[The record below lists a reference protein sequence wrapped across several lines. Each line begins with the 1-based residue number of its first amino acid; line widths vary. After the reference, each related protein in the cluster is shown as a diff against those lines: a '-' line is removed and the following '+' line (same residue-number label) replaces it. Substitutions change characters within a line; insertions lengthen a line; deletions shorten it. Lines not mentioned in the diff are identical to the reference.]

1 MGLTGLAN
9 FQLLKDFPLDLA
21 VSDLRGEVR
30 TFRELYE
37 WPAHR
42 QPAVA
47 KIWLAVSNDSR
58 GEAECGGH
66 TTRTRSHQRSSYL
79 PPCRNARSV
88 LCSWRP
94 RGRCIPVSRT

>member
-47 KIWLAVSNDSR
+47 KIWLAVSNSR
-58 GEAECGGH
+58 FARRSRVRGTYNANTITPTLQLS
-66 TTRTRSHQRSSYL
+66 TTLS
-79 PPCRNARSV
+79 
-88 LCSWRP
+88 
-94 RGRCIPVSRT
+94 